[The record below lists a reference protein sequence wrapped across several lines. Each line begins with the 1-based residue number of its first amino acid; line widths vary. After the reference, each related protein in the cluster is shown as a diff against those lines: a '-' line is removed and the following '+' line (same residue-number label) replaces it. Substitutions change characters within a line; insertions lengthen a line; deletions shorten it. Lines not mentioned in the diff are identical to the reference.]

1 MVRLTSKVSHGR
13 QRAQSRAPGT
23 AWELNHAARMPI
35 ATLQLTVSGSNS
47 SLTPLPAQVQ
57 SRCTNDASCRER
69 ATHRLLVRSPASAT
83 LFCDDH
89 VLEWASQNG
98 YHVTTG
104 ARSDDSAA

>member
-1 MVRLTSKVSHGR
+1 
-13 QRAQSRAPGT
+13 
-23 AWELNHAARMPI
+23 LNYAARMPI
-35 ATLQLTVSGSNS
+35 ATLQLTVSGINF

-57 SRCTNDASCRER
+57 SRCTSEASCRER

-89 VLEWASQNG
+89 VLEWAAQNG
-98 YHVTTG
+98 YHVTTA

>member
-1 MVRLTSKVSHGR
+1 LVPLTTNVNRRR
-13 QRAQSRAPGT
+13 QRAHCRAGES

-35 ATLQLTVSGSNS
+35 ATLQLTVSGSNF

-57 SRCTNDASCRER
+57 SRCTGDASCRER

-89 VLEWASQNG
+89 VLEWTGQNG

-104 ARSDDSAA
+104 IRSDDSAA